1 MATGNVKPL
10 DVISEE
16 QYEKIK
22 EKQDWRN
29 ILSISFNWLQMA
41 VAMVFFFYYPNVVT
55 FLLALVIIGS
65 KQFALAVLAH
75 DAAHNL
81 LFSNNKVNDWA
92 GQWFCAYPIFQDNR
106 VYRPYHLKHH
116 RHTET
121 EEDPDLVLSAPFPI
135 TKKSFTRKV
144 FRDLTGI
151 TGFRRYGGSL
161 YSIFKTQG
169 DNFFIK
175 ISKTSNKLYGFLIS
189 NFVIFILISTT
200 MHWSLFLL
208 LWWLPSFTYY
218 SLIIRIRN
226 ISEHGVTPGNNY
238 FDNTR
243 TTKSTILTRF
253 LMVPHNVNYHLEHH
267 LFTRC
272 PWYNLPKA
280 HEMLINNGHLD
291 KMCVENSY
299 RDVLRKAVGA
309 SQ

>member
-1 MATGNVKPL
+1 MATSSVKPL
-10 DVISEE
+10 EVISKE
-16 QYEKIK
+16 QYEEIK

-29 ILSISFNWLQMA
+29 VFSISSNWLQMSA
-41 VAMVFFFYYPNVVT
+41 AMALFFFYPNVIT
-55 FLLALVIIGS
+55 FLVALVIIGS
-65 KQFALAVLAH
+65 RQFALAVLAH

-81 LFSNNKVNDWA
+81 LFANNKVNDWA

-121 EEDPDLVLSAPFPI
+121 DDDPDLVLSSPFPI
-135 TKKSFTRKV
+135 TKRSFIRKV

-151 TGFRRYGGSL
+151 TGVKRYWGSL
-161 YSIFKTQG
+161 SSIFRTKG
-169 DNFFIK
+169 DNVFNK
-175 ISKTSNKLYGFLIS
+175 ISKTSNKLHGFLIS
-189 NFVIFILISTT
+189 NLIIFILISTT

-226 ISEHGVTPGNNY
+226 ISEHAVTPGNND

-243 TTKSTILTRF
+243 TTKSTVLTRF

-280 HEMLINNGHLD
+280 HSMMIENGYKD
-291 KMCVENSY
+291 KMCLETSY
-299 RDVLRKAVGA
+299 KNVLLKAVSA
-309 SQ
+309 

>member
-1 MATGNVKPL
+1 MATSSVKPL
-10 DVISEE
+10 EVISKE
-16 QYEKIK
+16 QYEEIK

-29 ILSISFNWLQMA
+29 VWSISSNWLQMSA
-41 VAMVFFFYYPNVVT
+41 AMAFFFIYPNVIT
-55 FLLALVIIGS
+55 FLVALVIIGS
-65 KQFALAVLAH
+65 RQFALAVLAH

-81 LFSNNKVNDWA
+81 LFANNKVNDWA

-121 EEDPDLVLSAPFPI
+121 DDDPDLVLSSPFPI
-135 TKKSFTRKV
+135 TKRSFIRKV

-151 TGFRRYGGSL
+151 TGVKRYWGSL
-161 YSIFKTQG
+161 SSIFRTKG
-169 DNFFIK
+169 DNVFNK
-175 ISKTSNKLYGFLIS
+175 ISKTSNKLHGFLIS
-189 NFVIFILISTT
+189 NLIIFILISTT

-226 ISEHGVTPGNNY
+226 ISEHAVTPGNND

-243 TTKSTILTRF
+243 TTKSTVLTRF

-280 HEMLINNGHLD
+280 HSMMIENGYED
-291 KMCVENSY
+291 KMCLETSY
-299 RDVLRKAVGA
+299 KNVLLKAVSA
-309 SQ
+309 

>member
-1 MATGNVKPL
+1 MATSSVKPL
-10 DVISEE
+10 EVISKE
-16 QYEKIK
+16 QYEEIK

-29 ILSISFNWLQMA
+29 VLSISSNWLQMSA
-41 VAMVFFFYYPNVVT
+41 AMALFFFYPNVIT
-55 FLLALVIIGS
+55 FLVALVIIGS
-65 KQFALAVLAH
+65 RQFALAVLAH

-81 LFSNNKVNDWA
+81 LFANNKVNDWA

-121 EEDPDLVLSAPFPI
+121 DDDPDLVLSSPFPI
-135 TKKSFTRKV
+135 TKRSFIRKV

-151 TGFRRYGGSL
+151 TGVKRYWGSL
-161 YSIFKTQG
+161 SSIFRTKG
-169 DNFFIK
+169 DNVFNK
-175 ISKTSNKLYGFLIS
+175 ISKTSNKLHGFLIS
-189 NFVIFILISTT
+189 NLIIFILISTT

-226 ISEHGVTPGNNY
+226 ISEHAVTPGNND

-243 TTKSTILTRF
+243 TTKSTVLTRF

-280 HEMLINNGHLD
+280 HSMMIENGYED
-291 KMCVENSY
+291 KMCLENSY
-299 RDVLRKAVGA
+299 KNVLLKAVSA
-309 SQ
+309 

>member
-1 MATGNVKPL
+1 MATSSVKPL
-10 DVISEE
+10 EVISKE
-16 QYEKIK
+16 QYEEIK

-29 ILSISFNWLQMA
+29 VLSISSNWLQMSA
-41 VAMVFFFYYPNVVT
+41 AMALFFFYPNVIT
-55 FLLALVIIGS
+55 FLVALVIIGS
-65 KQFALAVLAH
+65 RQFALAVLAH

-81 LFSNNKVNDWA
+81 LFENNKVNDWA

-121 EEDPDLVLSAPFPI
+121 DDDPDLVLSSPFPI
-135 TKKSFTRKV
+135 TKRSFIRKV

-151 TGFRRYGGSL
+151 TGVKRYWGSL
-161 YSIFKTQG
+161 SSIFRTKG
-169 DNFFIK
+169 DNVFNK
-175 ISKTSNKLYGFLIS
+175 ISKTSNKLHGFLIS
-189 NFVIFILISTT
+189 NLIIFVLISTT

-226 ISEHGVTPGNNY
+226 ISEHAVTPGNND

-243 TTKSTILTRF
+243 TTKSTVLTRF

-280 HEMLINNGHLD
+280 HSMMIENGYED
-291 KMCVENSY
+291 KMCLETSY
-299 RDVLRKAVGA
+299 KNVLLKAVRA
-309 SQ
+309 

>member
-1 MATGNVKPL
+1 MATSSVKPL
-10 DVISEE
+10 EVISKE
-16 QYEKIK
+16 QYEEIK

-29 ILSISFNWLQMA
+29 VLSISSNWLQMSA
-41 VAMVFFFYYPNVVT
+41 AMALFFFYPNVIT
-55 FLLALVIIGS
+55 FLVALVIIGS
-65 KQFALAVLAH
+65 RQFALAVLAH

-81 LFSNNKVNDWA
+81 LFANNKMNDWA

-121 EEDPDLVLSAPFPI
+121 DDDPDLVLSSPFPI
-135 TKKSFTRKV
+135 TKRSFIRKV

-151 TGFRRYGGSL
+151 TGVKRYWGSL
-161 YSIFKTQG
+161 SSIFRTKG
-169 DNFFIK
+169 DNVFNK
-175 ISKTSNKLYGFLIS
+175 ISKTSNKLHGFLIS
-189 NFVIFILISTT
+189 NVIIFILISTT

-226 ISEHGVTPGNNY
+226 ISEHAVTPGNND

-243 TTKSTILTRF
+243 TTKSTVLTRF

-280 HEMLINNGHLD
+280 HSMMIENGYED
-291 KMCVENSY
+291 KMCLETSY
-299 RDVLRKAVGA
+299 KKVLLKAVSA
-309 SQ
+309 

>member
-1 MATGNVKPL
+1 MATSSVKPL
-10 DVISEE
+10 EVISKE
-16 QYEKIK
+16 QYEEIK

-29 ILSISFNWLQMA
+29 VLSISSNWLQMSS
-41 VAMVFFFYYPNVVT
+41 AMALFFFYPNVLT
-55 FLLALVIIGS
+55 FLVALVIIGS
-65 KQFALAVLAH
+65 RQFALAVLAH

-81 LFSNNKVNDWA
+81 LFANNKVNDWA

-121 EEDPDLVLSAPFPI
+121 DDDPDLVLSSPFPI
-135 TKKSFTRKV
+135 TKRSFIRKV

-151 TGFRRYGGSL
+151 TGVKRYWGSL
-161 YSIFKTQG
+161 SSIFRTKG
-169 DNFFIK
+169 DNVFNK
-175 ISKTSNKLYGFLIS
+175 ISKTSNKLHGFLIS
-189 NFVIFILISTT
+189 NLIIFILISTT

-226 ISEHGVTPGNNY
+226 ISEHAVTPGNND

-243 TTKSTILTRF
+243 TTKSTVLTRF

-280 HEMLINNGHLD
+280 HSMMIENGYED
-291 KMCVENSY
+291 KMCLETSY
-299 RDVLRKAVGA
+299 KKVLLKAVSA
-309 SQ
+309 

>member
-1 MATGNVKPL
+1 MATSSVKPL
-10 DVISEE
+10 EVISKE
-16 QYEKIK
+16 QYEEIK

-29 ILSISFNWLQMA
+29 VLSISSNWLQMSA
-41 VAMVFFFYYPNVVT
+41 AMALFFFYPNVIT
-55 FLLALVIIGS
+55 FLVALVIIGS
-65 KQFALAVLAH
+65 RQFALAVLAH

-81 LFSNNKVNDWA
+81 LFANNKVNDWA

-121 EEDPDLVLSAPFPI
+121 EDDPDLVLSSPFPI
-135 TKKSFTRKV
+135 TKRSFIRKV

-151 TGFRRYGGSL
+151 TGVKRYWGSL
-161 YSIFKTQG
+161 SSIFRTKG
-169 DNFFIK
+169 DNVFNK
-175 ISKTSNKLYGFLIS
+175 ISKTSNKLHGFLIS
-189 NFVIFILISTT
+189 NLIIFILISTT

-226 ISEHGVTPGNNY
+226 ISEHAVTPGNND

-243 TTKSTILTRF
+243 TTKSTVLTRF

-280 HEMLINNGHLD
+280 HSMMIENGYED
-291 KMCVENSY
+291 KMCLETSY
-299 RDVLRKAVGA
+299 KNVLLKAVSA
-309 SQ
+309 

>member
-1 MATGNVKPL
+1 MATSSVKPL
-10 DVISEE
+10 EVISKE
-16 QYEKIK
+16 QYEEIK
-22 EKQDWRN
+22 EKQDWKN
-29 ILSISFNWLQMA
+29 VLSISSNWLQMSS
-41 VAMVFFFYYPNVVT
+41 AMALFFFYPNVLT
-55 FLLALVIIGS
+55 FLVALVIIGS
-65 KQFALAVLAH
+65 RQFALAVLAH

-121 EEDPDLVLSAPFPI
+121 EDDPDLVLSSPFPI
-135 TKKSFTRKV
+135 NKRSFIRKV

-151 TGFRRYGGSL
+151 TGVRRYWGSL
-161 YSIFKTQG
+161 SSIFRTKG
-169 DNFFIK
+169 DNVFDK
-175 ISKTSNKLYGFLIS
+175 ISKTSNKLHGFLIS
-189 NFVIFILISTT
+189 NVIIFILISTT

-226 ISEHGVTPGNNY
+226 ISEHAVTPGNND

-243 TTKSTILTRF
+243 TTKSTVLTRF
-253 LMVPHNVNYHLEHH
+253 FMVPHNVNYHLEHH

-280 HEMLINNGHLD
+280 HSMMIENGYED
-291 KMCVENSY
+291 KMCLETSY
-299 RDVLRKAVGA
+299 KNVLLKAMSA
-309 SQ
+309 

>member
-1 MATGNVKPL
+1 MATSSVKPL
-10 DVISEE
+10 EVISKE
-16 QYEKIK
+16 QYEEIK

-29 ILSISFNWLQMA
+29 VLSISSNWLQMSA
-41 VAMVFFFYYPNVVT
+41 AMALFFFYPNVIT
-55 FLLALVIIGS
+55 FLVALVIIGS
-65 KQFALAVLAH
+65 RQFALAVLAH

-81 LFSNNKVNDWA
+81 LFANNKVNDWA

-121 EEDPDLVLSAPFPI
+121 DDDPDLVLSSPFPI
-135 TKKSFTRKV
+135 TKRSFIRKV

-151 TGFRRYGGSL
+151 TGLKRYWGSL
-161 YSIFKTQG
+161 SSIFRTKG
-169 DNFFIK
+169 DNVFNK
-175 ISKTSNKLYGFLIS
+175 ISKTSNKLHGFLIS
-189 NFVIFILISTT
+189 NLIIFVLISTT

-226 ISEHGVTPGNNY
+226 ISEHAVTPGNND

-243 TTKSTILTRF
+243 TTKSTVLTRF

-280 HEMLINNGHLD
+280 HSMMIENGYED
-291 KMCVENSY
+291 KMCLETSY
-299 RDVLRKAVGA
+299 KKVLLKAVSA
-309 SQ
+309 

>member
-1 MATGNVKPL
+1 MATSSVKPL
-10 DVISEE
+10 EVISKE
-16 QYEKIK
+16 QYEEIK

-29 ILSISFNWLQMA
+29 VLSISSNWLQMSA
-41 VAMVFFFYYPNVVT
+41 AMALFFFYPNIIT
-55 FLLALVIIGS
+55 FLVALVIIGS
-65 KQFALAVLAH
+65 RQFALAVLAH

-81 LFSNNKVNDWA
+81 LFANNKVNDWA

-121 EEDPDLVLSAPFPI
+121 EDDPDLVLSSPFPI
-135 TKKSFTRKV
+135 TKRSFIRKV

-151 TGFRRYGGSL
+151 TGVKRYWGSL
-161 YSIFKTQG
+161 SSIFRTKG
-169 DNFFIK
+169 DNVFNK
-175 ISKTSNKLYGFLIS
+175 ISKISNKLHGFLIS
-189 NFVIFILISTT
+189 NLIIFILISTT

-226 ISEHGVTPGNNY
+226 ISEHAVTPGNND

-243 TTKSTILTRF
+243 TTKSTVLTRF

-280 HEMLINNGHLD
+280 HSMMIENGYED
-291 KMCVENSY
+291 KMCLENSY
-299 RDVLRKAVGA
+299 KNVLLKAVSA
-309 SQ
+309 

>member
-1 MATGNVKPL
+1 MATSSVKPL
-10 DVISEE
+10 EVISKE
-16 QYEKIK
+16 QYEEIK

-29 ILSISFNWLQMA
+29 VLSISSNWLQMSA
-41 VAMVFFFYYPNVVT
+41 AMALFFFYPNVIT
-55 FLLALVIIGS
+55 FLVALVIIGS
-65 KQFALAVLAH
+65 RQFALAVLAH

-81 LFSNNKVNDWA
+81 LFANNKMNDWA

-121 EEDPDLVLSAPFPI
+121 DKDPDLVLSSPFPI
-135 TKKSFTRKV
+135 TKRSFIRKV

-151 TGFRRYGGSL
+151 TGVKRYWGSL
-161 YSIFKTQG
+161 SSIFRTKG
-169 DNFFIK
+169 DNVFNK
-175 ISKTSNKLYGFLIS
+175 ISKTSNKLHGFLIS
-189 NFVIFILISTT
+189 NLIIFVLISTT

-226 ISEHGVTPGNNY
+226 ISEHAVTPGNND

-243 TTKSTILTRF
+243 TTKSTVLTRF

-280 HEMLINNGHLD
+280 HSMMIENGYED
-291 KMCVENSY
+291 KMCLETSY
-299 RDVLRKAVGA
+299 KKVLLKAVSA
-309 SQ
+309 

>member
-1 MATGNVKPL
+1 MATSSVKPL
-10 DVISEE
+10 EVISKE
-16 QYEKIK
+16 QYEEIK
-22 EKQDWRN
+22 DKQDWRN
-29 ILSISFNWLQMA
+29 VLSISSNWLQMSA
-41 VAMVFFFYYPNVVT
+41 AMALFFFYPNVIT
-55 FLLALVIIGS
+55 FLVALVIIGS
-65 KQFALAVLAH
+65 RQFALAVLAH

-81 LFSNNKVNDWA
+81 LFANNKVNDWA

-121 EEDPDLVLSAPFPI
+121 DDDPDLVLSSPFPI
-135 TKKSFTRKV
+135 TKRSFIRKV

-151 TGFRRYGGSL
+151 TGVKRYWGSL
-161 YSIFKTQG
+161 SSIFRTKG
-169 DNFFIK
+169 DNVFNK
-175 ISKTSNKLYGFLIS
+175 ISKTSNKLHGFLIS
-189 NFVIFILISTT
+189 NLIIFVLISTT

-226 ISEHGVTPGNNY
+226 ISEHAVTPGNND

-243 TTKSTILTRF
+243 TTKSTVLTRF

-280 HEMLINNGHLD
+280 HSMMIENGYED
-291 KMCVENSY
+291 KMCLETSY
-299 RDVLRKAVGA
+299 KNVLLKAVSA
-309 SQ
+309 

>member
-1 MATGNVKPL
+1 MAVSSVKPL
-10 DVISEE
+10 EVISKE
-16 QYEKIK
+16 QYEEIK

-29 ILSISFNWLQMA
+29 VLSISSNWLQMSG
-41 VAMVFFFYYPNVVT
+41 AMALFFFYPNVLT
-55 FLLALVIIGS
+55 FLVALVIIGS
-65 KQFALAVLAH
+65 RQFALAVLAH

-121 EEDPDLVLSAPFPI
+121 EDDPDLVLSSPFPI
-135 TKKSFTRKV
+135 NKRSFIRKV

-151 TGFRRYGGSL
+151 TGVRRYWGSL
-161 YSIFKTQG
+161 SSIFRTKG
-169 DNFFIK
+169 DNVFDK
-175 ISKTSNKLYGFLIS
+175 ISKTSNKLHGFLIS
-189 NFVIFILISTT
+189 NVIIFILISTT

-226 ISEHGVTPGNNY
+226 ISEHAVTPGNND

-243 TTKSTILTRF
+243 TTKSTVLTRF
-253 LMVPHNVNYHLEHH
+253 FMVPHNVNYHLEHH

-280 HEMLINNGHLD
+280 HSMMIENGYED
-291 KMCVENSY
+291 KMCLETSY
-299 RDVLRKAVGA
+299 KNVLLKAMSA
-309 SQ
+309 

>member
-1 MATGNVKPL
+1 MATSSVKPL
-10 DVISEE
+10 EVISKE
-16 QYEKIK
+16 QYEEIK

-29 ILSISFNWLQMA
+29 VLSISSNWLQMSA
-41 VAMVFFFYYPNVVT
+41 AMALFFFYPNVIT
-55 FLLALVIIGS
+55 FLVALVIIGS
-65 KQFALAVLAH
+65 RQFALAVLAH

-81 LFSNNKVNDWA
+81 LFANNKMNDWA

-121 EEDPDLVLSAPFPI
+121 DDDPDLVLSSPFPI
-135 TKKSFTRKV
+135 TKRSFIRKV

-151 TGFRRYGGSL
+151 TGVKRYWGSL
-161 YSIFKTQG
+161 SSIFRTKG
-169 DNFFIK
+169 DNVFNK
-175 ISKTSNKLYGFLIS
+175 ISKTSNKLHGFLIS
-189 NFVIFILISTT
+189 NLIIFVLISTT

-226 ISEHGVTPGNNY
+226 ISEHAVTPGNND

-243 TTKSTILTRF
+243 TTKSTVLTRF
-253 LMVPHNVNYHLEHH
+253 LMVPHNVNYLLEHH

-280 HEMLINNGHLD
+280 HSMMIENGYED
-291 KMCVENSY
+291 KMCLETSY
-299 RDVLRKAVGA
+299 KKVLLKAVSA
-309 SQ
+309 

>member
-1 MATGNVKPL
+1 MATSSVKPL
-10 DVISEE
+10 EVISKE
-16 QYEKIK
+16 QYEEIK

-29 ILSISFNWLQMA
+29 VLSISSNWLQMSA
-41 VAMVFFFYYPNVVT
+41 AMTLFFFYPNVIT
-55 FLLALVIIGS
+55 FLVALVIIGS
-65 KQFALAVLAH
+65 RQFALAVLAH

-81 LFSNNKVNDWA
+81 LFENNKVNDWA

-121 EEDPDLVLSAPFPI
+121 EDDPDLVLSSPFPI
-135 TKKSFTRKV
+135 TKKSFIRKI

-151 TGFRRYGGSL
+151 TGVKRYWGSL
-161 YSIFKTQG
+161 SSIFRTKG
-169 DNFFIK
+169 DNVFNK
-175 ISKTSNKLYGFLIS
+175 ISKISNKLHGFLIS
-189 NFVIFILISTT
+189 NLIIFVLISTT

-226 ISEHGVTPGNNY
+226 ISEHAVTPGNND

-243 TTKSTILTRF
+243 TTKSTVLTRF

-280 HEMLINNGHLD
+280 HSMMIENGYEN
-291 KMCVENSY
+291 KMCLETSY
-299 RDVLRKAVGA
+299 KNVLLKAVSA
-309 SQ
+309 

>member
-1 MATGNVKPL
+1 MATSSVKPL
-10 DVISEE
+10 EVISKE
-16 QYEKIK
+16 QYEEIK

-29 ILSISFNWLQMA
+29 VLSISSNWLQMSA
-41 VAMVFFFYYPNVVT
+41 AMALFFFYPNVIT
-55 FLLALVIIGS
+55 FLVALVIIGS
-65 KQFALAVLAH
+65 RQFALAVLAH

-81 LFSNNKVNDWA
+81 LFANNKVNDWA

-121 EEDPDLVLSAPFPI
+121 DDDPDLVLSSPFPI
-135 TKKSFTRKV
+135 TKRSFIRKV

-151 TGFRRYGGSL
+151 TGVKRYWGSL
-161 YSIFKTQG
+161 SSIFRTKG
-169 DNFFIK
+169 DNVFNK
-175 ISKTSNKLYGFLIS
+175 ISKTSNKLHGFLIS
-189 NFVIFILISTT
+189 NLIIFILISTT

-226 ISEHGVTPGNNY
+226 ISEHAVTPGNDD

-243 TTKSTILTRF
+243 TTKSTVLTRF

-280 HEMLINNGHLD
+280 HSMMIENGYED
-291 KMCVENSY
+291 KMCLETSY
-299 RDVLRKAVGA
+299 KKVLLKAVSA
-309 SQ
+309 

>member
-1 MATGNVKPL
+1 MATSSVKPL
-10 DVISEE
+10 EVISKE
-16 QYEKIK
+16 QYEEIK

-29 ILSISFNWLQMA
+29 VLSISSNWLQMSA
-41 VAMVFFFYYPNVVT
+41 AMALFFFYPNVIT
-55 FLLALVIIGS
+55 FLVALVIIGS
-65 KQFALAVLAH
+65 RQFALAVLAH

-81 LFSNNKVNDWA
+81 LFENNKVNDLA

-121 EEDPDLVLSAPFPI
+121 EDDPDLVLSTPFPI
-135 TKKSFTRKV
+135 TKRSFIRKI

-151 TGFRRYGGSL
+151 TGVKRYWGSL
-161 YSIFKTQG
+161 SSIFRTKG
-169 DNFFIK
+169 DNVFNK
-175 ISKTSNKLYGFLIS
+175 ISKTSNKLHGFLIS
-189 NFVIFILISTT
+189 NLIIFILISTT

-226 ISEHGVTPGNNY
+226 ISEHAVTPGNDD

-243 TTKSTILTRF
+243 TTKSTVLTRF

-280 HEMLINNGHLD
+280 HSMMIENGYED
-291 KMCVENSY
+291 KMCLETSY
-299 RDVLRKAVGA
+299 KNVLLKAVSA
-309 SQ
+309 

>member
-1 MATGNVKPL
+1 MATSSVKPL
-10 DVISEE
+10 EVISKE
-16 QYEKIK
+16 QYEEIK

-29 ILSISFNWLQMA
+29 VLSISSNWLQMSA
-41 VAMVFFFYYPNVVT
+41 AMALFFFYPNVIT
-55 FLLALVIIGS
+55 FLVALVIIGS
-65 KQFALAVLAH
+65 RQFALAVLAH

-81 LFSNNKVNDWA
+81 LFENNKVNDLA

-121 EEDPDLVLSAPFPI
+121 DDDPDLVLSSPFPI
-135 TKKSFTRKV
+135 TKRSFIRKV

-151 TGFRRYGGSL
+151 TGVKRYWGSL
-161 YSIFKTQG
+161 SSIFRTKG
-169 DNFFIK
+169 DNVFNK
-175 ISKTSNKLYGFLIS
+175 ISKTSNKLHGFLIS
-189 NFVIFILISTT
+189 NLIIFVLISTT

-226 ISEHGVTPGNNY
+226 ISEHAVTPGNDD

-243 TTKSTILTRF
+243 TTKSTVLTRF

-280 HEMLINNGHLD
+280 HSMMIENGYED
-291 KMCVENSY
+291 KMCLETSY
-299 RDVLRKAVGA
+299 KKVLSKAVSA
-309 SQ
+309 

>member
-1 MATGNVKPL
+1 MATTSVKPL
-10 DVISEE
+10 EVISKE
-16 QYEKIK
+16 QYEEIK

-29 ILSISFNWLQMA
+29 VLSISSNWLQMSS
-41 VAMVFFFYYPNVVT
+41 AMVLFFFYPNVLT
-55 FLLALVIIGS
+55 FLVALVIIGS
-65 KQFALAVLAH
+65 RQFALAVLAH

-81 LFSNNKVNDWA
+81 LFANNKMNDWA
-92 GQWFCAYPIFQDNR
+92 GQWFCAYPVFQDNR

-121 EEDPDLVLSAPFPI
+121 EDDPDLVLSSPFPI
-135 TKKSFTRKV
+135 TKRSFIRKV

-151 TGFRRYGGSL
+151 TGLRRYWGSL
-161 YSIFKTQG
+161 SSIFRTKG
-169 DNFFIK
+169 DNVFNK
-175 ISKTSNKLYGFLIS
+175 ISKTSNKLHGFLIS
-189 NFVIFILISTT
+189 NLIIFILISTT

-226 ISEHGVTPGNNY
+226 ISEHAVTPGNND

-243 TTKSTILTRF
+243 TTKSTVLTRF

-280 HEMLINNGHLD
+280 HSMMIENGYED
-291 KMCVENSY
+291 KMCLETSY
-299 RDVLRKAVGA
+299 KNVLLKAMSA
-309 SQ
+309 

>member
-1 MATGNVKPL
+1 MATSSVKPL
-10 DVISEE
+10 EVISKE
-16 QYEKIK
+16 QYEEIK
-22 EKQDWRN
+22 EKKDWRN
-29 ILSISFNWLQMA
+29 VLSISSNWLQMSS
-41 VAMVFFFYYPNVVT
+41 AMALFFFYPNVLT
-55 FLLALVIIGS
+55 FLVALVIIGS
-65 KQFALAVLAH
+65 RQFALAVLAH

-121 EEDPDLVLSAPFPI
+121 EDDPDLVLSSPFPI
-135 TKKSFTRKV
+135 NKRSFIRKV

-151 TGFRRYGGSL
+151 TGVRRYWGSL
-161 YSIFKTQG
+161 SSIFRTKG
-169 DNFFIK
+169 DNVFDK
-175 ISKTSNKLYGFLIS
+175 ISKTSNKLHGFLIS
-189 NFVIFILISTT
+189 NVIIFILISTT

-226 ISEHGVTPGNNY
+226 ISEHAVTPGNND

-243 TTKSTILTRF
+243 TTKSTVLTRF
-253 LMVPHNVNYHLEHH
+253 FMVPHNVNYHLEHH

-280 HEMLINNGHLD
+280 HSMMIENGYED
-291 KMCVENSY
+291 KMCLETSY
-299 RDVLRKAVGA
+299 KNVLLKAMSA
-309 SQ
+309 

>member
-1 MATGNVKPL
+1 MAISSVKPL
-10 DVISEE
+10 EVISKE
-16 QYEKIK
+16 QYEEIK

-29 ILSISFNWLQMA
+29 VLSISSNWLQMSA
-41 VAMVFFFYYPNVVT
+41 AMALFFFYPNVIT
-55 FLLALVIIGS
+55 FLVALVIIGS
-65 KQFALAVLAH
+65 RQFALAVLAH

-81 LFSNNKVNDWA
+81 LFENNKVNDLA

-121 EEDPDLVLSAPFPI
+121 EDDPDLVLSSPFPI
-135 TKKSFTRKV
+135 TKKSFIRKI

-151 TGFRRYGGSL
+151 TGVKRYWGSL
-161 YSIFKTQG
+161 SSIFRTKG
-169 DNFFIK
+169 DNVFNK
-175 ISKTSNKLYGFLIS
+175 ISKTSNKIHGFLIS
-189 NFVIFILISTT
+189 NLIIFILISTT

-226 ISEHGVTPGNNY
+226 ISEHAVTPGNDD

-243 TTKSTILTRF
+243 TTKSTFLTRF

-280 HEMLINNGHLD
+280 HSMMIENGYED
-291 KMCVENSY
+291 KMCIETSY
-299 RDVLRKAVGA
+299 KNVLLKAV
-309 SQ
+309 SE

>member
-1 MATGNVKPL
+1 MATSSVKPL
-10 DVISEE
+10 EVISKE
-16 QYEKIK
+16 QYEEIK

-29 ILSISFNWLQMA
+29 VLSISSNWVQMSA
-41 VAMVFFFYYPNVVT
+41 AMTLFFFYPNVIT
-55 FLLALVIIGS
+55 FLVALVIIGS
-65 KQFALAVLAH
+65 RQFALAVLAH

-81 LFSNNKVNDWA
+81 LFANNKVNDWA

-121 EEDPDLVLSAPFPI
+121 DDDPDLVLSSPFPI
-135 TKKSFTRKV
+135 TKRSFIRKV

-151 TGFRRYGGSL
+151 TGVKRYWGSL
-161 YSIFKTQG
+161 SSIFRTKG
-169 DNFFIK
+169 DNVFNK
-175 ISKTSNKLYGFLIS
+175 ISKTSNKLHGFLIS
-189 NFVIFILISTT
+189 NLIIFFLISTT

-226 ISEHGVTPGNNY
+226 ISEHAVTPGNND

-243 TTKSTILTRF
+243 TTKSTVLTRF

-280 HEMLINNGHLD
+280 HSMMIENGYED
-291 KMCVENSY
+291 KMCLETSY
-299 RDVLRKAVGA
+299 KNVLLKAVSA
-309 SQ
+309 

>member
-1 MATGNVKPL
+1 MAISSVKPL
-10 DVISEE
+10 EVISKE
-16 QYEKIK
+16 QYEEIK

-29 ILSISFNWLQMA
+29 VLSISSNWLQMSA
-41 VAMVFFFYYPNVVT
+41 AMALFFFYPNVIT
-55 FLLALVIIGS
+55 FLVALVIIGS
-65 KQFALAVLAH
+65 RQFALAVLAH

-81 LFSNNKVNDWA
+81 LFENNKVNDLA

-121 EEDPDLVLSAPFPI
+121 EDDPDLVLSSPFPI
-135 TKKSFTRKV
+135 TKKSFIRKI

-151 TGFRRYGGSL
+151 TGVKRYWGSL
-161 YSIFKTQG
+161 SSIFRTKG
-169 DNFFIK
+169 DNVFNK
-175 ISKTSNKLYGFLIS
+175 ISKTSNKLHGFLIS
-189 NFVIFILISTT
+189 NLIIFILISTT

-226 ISEHGVTPGNNY
+226 ISEHAVTPGNDD

-243 TTKSTILTRF
+243 TTKSTVLTRF

-280 HEMLINNGHLD
+280 HSMMIENGYED
-291 KMCVENSY
+291 KMCIETSY
-299 RDVLRKAVGA
+299 KNVLLKAVSA
-309 SQ
+309 